1 MKVIIEPGK
10 VPEIYD
16 DDGQLIDRIVSFSY
30 SYVTRDS
37 KDMGK
42 NEMNMNYYSSQ
53 RNAVMRKGWKLDE

>member
-16 DDGQLIDRIVSFSY
+16 DDGQLIDGIVSFSY

-42 NEMNMNYYSSQ
+42 NEMNMNYYS
-53 RNAVMRKGWKLDE
+53 